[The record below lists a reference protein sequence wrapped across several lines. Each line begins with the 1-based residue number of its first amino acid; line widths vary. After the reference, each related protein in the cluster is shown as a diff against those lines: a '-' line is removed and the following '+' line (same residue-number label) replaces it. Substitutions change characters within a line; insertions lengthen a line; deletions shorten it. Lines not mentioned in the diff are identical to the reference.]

1 MIIIEGKELEKAI
14 KICTLRGKYNEG
26 RSNKMGSLSSNIVIK
41 IDDNVYFQNA
51 NEFTYV
57 CYRPT
62 IVSKTGKGTYI
73 IDTDILLK
81 YIVKSENMELHF
93 GTNLEVR
100 CNGSIITIPQT
111 TNHTNMSVVEKLG
124 ARLRDLDNR
133 TIMANTDEEG
143 IAVTDTLKL
152 QTVVNLRSEYVVNAV
167 DLAERVGNSVYK
179 LDWYY
184 PTLNISS
191 SENNQKVET
200 NVEGYDDST
209 PRRATVELS
218 LPISNIIKDD
228 DELVILFDDERPA
241 VFANRKVT
249 VLRAPRLRN

>member
-1 MIIIEGKELEKAI
+1 M
-14 KICTLRGKYNEG
+14 
-26 RSNKMGSLSSNIVIK
+26 
-41 IDDNVYFQNA
+41 YFQNA

-57 CYRPT
+57 CYRADV
-62 IVSKTGKGTYI
+62 VSHEGNGTFN

-81 YIVKSENMELHF
+81 YIGKAENMELHF
-93 GTNLEVR
+93 GKNLEVR
-100 CNGSIITIPQT
+100 CDGSIITIPPANT
-111 TNHTNMSVVEKLG
+111 HTNINVVEKLG

-133 TIMANTDEEG
+133 TILENKDEDG
-143 IAVTDTLKL
+143 VAVTDTLKL
-152 QTVVNLRSEYVVNAV
+152 KTIVNLHSDNVVKAV
-167 DLAERVGNSVYK
+167 NLAERVGNSIYK
-179 LDWYY
+179 LDWSY
-184 PTLNISS
+184 PNLNISS

-209 PRRATVELS
+209 DRDATVELS

-228 DELVILFDDERPA
+228 DELVILFDDERPT

>member
-1 MIIIEGKELEKAI
+1 MIVIEGNELEKAI
-14 KICTLRGKYNEG
+14 KICTLRGKYNDG
-26 RSNKMGSLSSNIVIK
+26 RSNKTGSLSSNVVIK
-41 IDDNVYFQNA
+41 IDDDVYFQNA

-57 CYRPT
+57 CYRADV
-62 IVSKTGKGTYI
+62 VSHEGKGTFI

-93 GTNLEVR
+93 GKNLEVR
-100 CNGSIITIPQT
+100 CDGSIITIPPANT
-111 TNHTNMSVVEKLG
+111 HTNINVVEKLG

-133 TIMANTDEEG
+133 TILANKDEDG
-143 IAVTDTLKL
+143 VAVTDTLKL
-152 QTVVNLRSEYVVNAV
+152 KTVVNLRSDNVVKAV
-167 DLAERVGNSVYK
+167 NLAERVGNSIYK
-179 LDWYY
+179 LDWSY
-184 PTLNISS
+184 PNLNISS

-209 PRRATVELS
+209 DRDATVELS

-228 DELVILFDDERPA
+228 DELVILFDDERPT